1 MIPLQFL
8 YEVLLLLLLLL
19 CVKDSPF
26 SMHIVDC
33 NIKTVLISK
42 LNFDYFVK
50 AWFSQEFQFDQNTN
64 RRKKNWAHSLYIY
77 TQNKPHVVEI
87 RLCSKDRFY
96 RIKLKYTCKLNFSFN
111 LFFFCMF
118 ISILS
123 VWVQLWLRFD
133 WCSFVLVWAFYC
145 QHLFCS
151 FVCLWICPSIWLF
164 RFSNKLVNKTRV
176 VIEVCCAYSSNAP
189 NKMLYS
195 EWNVTES
202 LIQRWLLIDKFK

>member
-42 LNFDYFVK
+42 LNFVYFVK
-50 AWFSQEFQFDQNTN
+50 AWFSQVFQFDQNTN

-111 LFFFCMF
+111 LFFF
-118 ISILS
+118 
-123 VWVQLWLRFD
+123 V
-133 WCSFVLVWAFYC
+133 CSFRFFLFECSSGFVLTDA
-145 QHLFCS
+145 HLYWFGLSTVNIYSAVLYVCE
-151 FVCLWICPSIWLF
+151 FVRPFDFFDFQTNWWT
-164 RFSNKLVNKTRV
+164 KQ
-176 VIEVCCAYSSNAP
+176 E
-189 NKMLYS
+189 
-195 EWNVTES
+195 
-202 LIQRWLLIDKFK
+202 